1 MDRIRANKSIGLGL
15 GAAALALFIFA
26 LTFYAAILYIG

>member
-1 MDRIRANKSIGLGL
+1 VDRIRANSNISAGLR
-15 GAAALALFIFA
+15 AAALALFIFA